1 MRNLH
6 TMISDCNLLIDFRR
20 FPENAQEVQTMVEQ
34 GTKGR
39 KLKSTYLPLILFY
52 GGCIV

>member
-6 TMISDCNLLIDFRR
+6 TMISECNLLIDFRR
-20 FPENAQEVQTMVEQ
+20 FPENAQEVQIMVERV
-34 GTKGR
+34 TRGR
-39 KLKSTYLPLILFY
+39 KLKSSYLPPVLFY

>member
-6 TMISDCNLLIDFRR
+6 TMLSECNLLIDFKR
-20 FPENAQEVQTMVEQ
+20 FPENAQEVQTMVEK

-39 KLKSTYLPLILFY
+39 KLKSSYLPPVLFY